1 MICRSWDKVYVV
13 MKGPQL
19 LFYKDLKA
27 YKASPDVYLKN
38 EQPLDLKGGSTEV
51 AQDYTKKK
59 HVFRL
64 K

>member
-1 MICRSWDKVYVV
+1 

-19 LFYKDLKA
+19 LFYKDLKS
-27 YKASPDVYLKN
+27 YKAAPDVYLKN
-38 EQPLDLKGGSTEV
+38 EQPLDLRRGSTEV